1 MFSLKSTTM
10 KKMEETEKK
19 EGERG
24 GAQNKERRLSEQK
37 RELKISSVCRTA
49 SNTHH
54 WKIEDAGNGF
64 KYP

>member
-1 MFSLKSTTM
+1 MDVLSQKYNNEKDGRNR
-10 KKMEETEKK
+10 KKR
-19 EGERG
+19 GRG